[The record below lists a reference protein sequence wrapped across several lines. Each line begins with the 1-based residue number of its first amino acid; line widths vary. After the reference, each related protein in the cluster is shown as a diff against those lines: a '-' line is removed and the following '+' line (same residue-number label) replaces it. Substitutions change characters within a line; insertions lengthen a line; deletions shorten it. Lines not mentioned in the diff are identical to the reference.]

1 MQFNK
6 IDLPISDNRDVA
18 LKGAARSAEYIV
30 QKESGDKRIVTVKS
44 SDESVDR
51 DGDILRQDGWESLK
65 TWEKQGAVL
74 WSHNYSLQAVGVP
87 HKAWVDKGTKDM
99 WAELSFPE
107 EYGRAYPASE
117 TVYQGMKVRAIPAV
131 SVGFDP
137 KEYLTPSDEER
148 AKLGMGQYGVIY
160 TKMELYEISP
170 CNVGSNRN
178 ALVQQ
183 IKAAGIDTEALE
195 NMLQHEDN
203 FVIELESEE
212 KCDGDMLKESFTS
225 YVDSMTDEEREA
237 MKGIDWTITT
247 NHDGDTDID
256 WHPFDKDYDP
266 AIAKLNEV
274 DYAMTLLASMGYEV
288 TEKKQDTETL
298 TVVIEEPMTVEL
310 DLSPEPETL
319 SEETLDKLAQ
329 DVAGSLLKSYAE
341 KVLDRSNRAA
351 KRVLDYHLGKVV
363 ED

>member
-1 MQFNK
+1 MLFNK

-30 QKESGDKRIVTVKS
+30 QKESGDKRIVTVIA

-51 DGDILRQDGWESLK
+51 DGDIIRQDGWEGLK
-65 TWEKQGAVL
+65 TWEEHGAVL
-74 WSHNYSLQAVGVP
+74 WSHNYSLQPVGVP
-87 HKAWVDKGTKDM
+87 HKAWVNKDKQLM
-99 WAELSFPE
+99 AELSFPKN
-107 EYGRAYPASE
+107 YGEAYKASE
-117 TVYQGMKVRAIPAV
+117 AVYQGIKVRAIPAV
-131 SVGFDP
+131 SVGFNP
-137 KEYLTPSDEER
+137 VETLTPSDDER
-148 AKLGMGQYGVIY
+148 SKLGLGPYGVVFQ
-160 TKMELYEISP
+160 KQELFEISP
-170 CNVGSNRN
+170 CSVASNRN

-183 IKAAGIDTEALE
+183 VKAAGINTEYLE
-195 NMLQHEDN
+195 EMLQHEDN

-212 KCDGDMLKESFTS
+212 LYPCAHEGCEVMRTKAEGGTVFTVCEDHWDEI
-225 YVDSMTDEEREA
+225 YRDEEMEA
-237 MKGIDWTITT
+237 MVGKYFKADDMETM
-247 NHDGDTDID
+247 
-256 WHPFDKDYDP
+256 K
-266 AIAKLNEV
+266 A
-274 DYAMTLLASMGYEV
+274 LLEEAGYEV
-288 TEKKQDTETL
+288 TEKQEESETL

-329 DVAGSLLKSYAE
+329 DVAESLLKSYAE